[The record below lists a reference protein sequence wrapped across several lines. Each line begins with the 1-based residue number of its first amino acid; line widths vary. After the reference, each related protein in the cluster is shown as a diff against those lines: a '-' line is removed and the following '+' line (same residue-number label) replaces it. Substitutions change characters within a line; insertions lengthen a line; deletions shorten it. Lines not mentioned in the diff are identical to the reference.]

1 MSRQIEND
9 IPQNGPITKTE
20 VFPVTA
26 LFFWKIYSS
35 LSEVPQ
41 ACNFVKKEILAK
53 VFFCEFCEI
62 SKNTFFTEHV
72 LATASDI
79 GHEAKIW
86 QLLKFRTLLTA
97 IFSGATERRRK
108 LKCLKFENKEKMKN
122 KDLYRC
128 YYNAIMLLR

>member
-9 IPQNGPITKTE
+9 KPQNGPITKIG

-26 LFFWKIYSS
+26 LFFWKICSS

-41 ACNFVKKEILAK
+41 ACNFIKKEILAK

-72 LATASDI
+72 LATAPDI

-97 IFSGATERRRK
+97 IFLGATERRP
-108 LKCLKFENKEKMKN
+108 KFEMFE
-122 KDLYRC
+122 
-128 YYNAIMLLR
+128 I